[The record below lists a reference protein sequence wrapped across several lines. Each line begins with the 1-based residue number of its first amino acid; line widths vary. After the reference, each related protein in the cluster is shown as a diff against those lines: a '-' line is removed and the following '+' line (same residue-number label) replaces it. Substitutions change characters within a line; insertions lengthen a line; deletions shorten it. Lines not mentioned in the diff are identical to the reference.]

1 MEDHILVFMK
11 KKLKRDF
18 INMEETSK
26 PNWNS
31 LRKHIW
37 DLKVKQ
43 IPYELVGYLIKRQT
57 LQNSEWCL

>member
-1 MEDHILVFMK
+1 MEDHILEFMK
-11 KKLKRDF
+11 EKLKRDF
-18 INMEETSK
+18 INMEETNK

-31 LRKHIW
+31 LRKHFW

-57 LQNSEWCL
+57 LQNSEWRL